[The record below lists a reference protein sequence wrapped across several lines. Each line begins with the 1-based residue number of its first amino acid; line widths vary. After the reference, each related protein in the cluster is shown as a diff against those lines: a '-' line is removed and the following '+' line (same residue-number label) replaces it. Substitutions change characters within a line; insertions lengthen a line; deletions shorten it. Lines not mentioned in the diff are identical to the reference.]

1 MYVTTE
7 KELMLYMSRT
17 LSLLNNGA
25 LFARQSAFV
34 GTEAAL
40 CTFAKGKYSYK
51 VTAVGGRPR
60 NITVFQ
66 VGMIWMIDK
75 SELLQ

>member
-1 MYVTTE
+1 MG
-7 KELMLYMSRT
+7 RF
-17 LSLLNNGA
+17 LLDSQ
-25 LFARQSAFV
+25 LLLVQ
-34 GTEAAL
+34 AAL

-51 VTAVGGRPR
+51 VTAVGGGPG